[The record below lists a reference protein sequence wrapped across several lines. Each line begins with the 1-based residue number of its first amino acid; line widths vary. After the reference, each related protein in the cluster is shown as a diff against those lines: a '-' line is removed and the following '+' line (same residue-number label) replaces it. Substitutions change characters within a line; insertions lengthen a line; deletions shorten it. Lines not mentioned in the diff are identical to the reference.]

1 MFNIKHFY
9 SVSFNIV
16 LLSTVHATLI
26 ILYVLFGYFPSY
38 ILYIV
43 IISLCLFVFL
53 TWAFHSRA
61 IALYSMCI
69 YTYIIHTCTY
79 INIHTHIYIYVS
91 TRSLGS
97 SPVPGKGLC
106 WYLCLCFLYAA
117 NYKSSQNQTYACCG
131 FTTHQREFF

>member
-79 INIHTHIYIYVS
+79 INIHTHIYICIYQ
-91 TRSLGS
+91 
-97 SPVPGKGLC
+97 VP
-106 WYLCLCFLYAA
+106 
-117 NYKSSQNQTYACCG
+117 
-131 FTTHQREFF
+131 REFTSSRQGVMLVSLFVLSVRSKL